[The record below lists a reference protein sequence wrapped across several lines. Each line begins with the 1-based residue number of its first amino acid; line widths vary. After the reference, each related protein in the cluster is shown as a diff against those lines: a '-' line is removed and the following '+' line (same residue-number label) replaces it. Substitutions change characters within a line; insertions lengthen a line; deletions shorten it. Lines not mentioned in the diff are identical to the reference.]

1 VAPVCPHAV
10 VESALGGT
18 IVLMTRLVSFLLL
31 FSFGGW
37 AVAQQ
42 QPTPGPN
49 EEPPRSE
56 RNSERNKEAGE
67 SSSRD
72 TRIDLRPPKDDA
84 KNHPYS
90 GAAVSDA
97 EAEVS
102 PDVQEFHPWDP
113 HKALK
118 DIEVGDFYLKR
129 KNYRAALARYQ
140 EALVWKPN
148 DAIANFRMAQCFEK
162 LNQPE
167 EARAHYEEY
176 LKILPHG
183 PLSAEAQKGL
193 EKLKGASEKNQA
205 SGNVVPKQ

>member
-1 VAPVCPHAV
+1 MLRLISVL
-10 VESALGGT
+10 ALSVGFT
-18 IVLMTRLVSFLLL
+18 
-31 FSFGGW
+31 GW
-37 AVAQQ
+37 SVAQQ
-42 QPTPGPN
+42 QPTPRKN
-49 EEPPRSE
+49 QEPPR
-56 RNSERNKEAGE
+56 SERNKEAGE

-72 TRIDLRPPKDDA
+72 TRIDLSPPKDDA
-84 KNHPYS
+84 KNHPNS

-97 EAEVS
+97 DAEMS

-129 KNYRAALARYQ
+129 KNYRAALDRYR

-162 LNQPE
+162 LDQPE
-167 EARAHYEEY
+167 EARAHYEAY

-183 PLSAEAQKGL
+183 PLSEEAQKGL

-205 SGNVVPKQ
+205 SGKVVPKQ

>member
-1 VAPVCPHAV
+1 MSLDLR
-10 VESALGGT
+10 ELNEFRDYNIFMSRL
-18 IVLMTRLVSFLLL
+18 ISMLVLAAG
-31 FSFGGW
+31 FGGW
-37 AVAQQ
+37 SVAQQ
-42 QPTPGPN
+42 LPMPDKNQ
-49 EEPPRSE
+49 EPPRSE

-72 TRIDLRPPKDDA
+72 TRIDLSPPKDDA
-84 KNHPYS
+84 KNHPNS

-97 EAEVS
+97 DEMS

-129 KNYRAALARYQ
+129 KNYRAALDRYQ

-148 DAIANFRMAQCFEK
+148 DAIANFRMAQCLEK

-167 EARAHYEEY
+167 EALTHYEEY
-176 LKILPHG
+176 LRILPHG

-193 EKLKGASEKNQA
+193 EKLKGATEKNQT
-205 SGNVVPKQ
+205 SGKALLKQ

>member
-1 VAPVCPHAV
+1 M
-10 VESALGGT
+10 LR
-18 IVLMTRLVSFLLL
+18 LMSLLL
-31 FSFGGW
+31 FSISFGGW
-37 AVAQQ
+37 ATAQQ
-42 QPTPGPN
+42 QSTPEPN
-49 EEPPRSE
+49 QEPPRSD
-56 RNSERNKEAGE
+56 RNKEAGE

-72 TRIDLRPPKDDA
+72 SRIDLSPPKDDA

-90 GAAVSDA
+90 GAAVADA
-97 EAEVS
+97 EAEMS

-118 DIEVGDFYLKR
+118 DIEVGDFYLRR
-129 KNYRAALARYQ
+129 KNYRAALDRYR

-193 EKLKGASEKNQA
+193 EKLKDPAGKDQA
-205 SGNVVPKQ
+205 SGKVLPKQ

>member
-1 VAPVCPHAV
+1 
-10 VESALGGT
+10 
-18 IVLMTRLVSFLLL
+18 MTRLTSLLLL

-49 EEPPRSE
+49 QEPPRSE

-72 TRIDLRPPKDDA
+72 SRIDLSPPKDDA

-97 EAEVS
+97 AAEAS

-129 KNYRAALARYQ
+129 KNYRAALDRYQ

-162 LNQPE
+162 LDQPE
-167 EARAHYEEY
+167 EARAHYQAY

-193 EKLKGASEKNQA
+193 EKLNGPSEKNQA
-205 SGNVVPKQ
+205 SGKVAPKQ

>member
-1 VAPVCPHAV
+1 
-10 VESALGGT
+10 
-18 IVLMTRLVSFLLL
+18 MTRLTSLLLL

-49 EEPPRSE
+49 DEPPRSE

-72 TRIDLRPPKDDA
+72 TRIDLSPPKDDA

-97 EAEVS
+97 AAEVS

-129 KNYRAALARYQ
+129 KNYRAALDRYQ

-148 DAIANFRMAQCFEK
+148 DAISNFRMAQCFEK
-162 LNQPE
+162 LSQPE
-167 EARAHYEEY
+167 EARTHYEEY
-176 LKILPHG
+176 LRILPHG

-193 EKLKGASEKNQA
+193 EKLKGPSEKNQA
-205 SGNVVPKQ
+205 SGKALPKQ

>member
-1 VAPVCPHAV
+1 MFL
-10 VESALGGT
+10 SRL
-18 IVLMTRLVSFLLL
+18 IFMLVLATG
-31 FSFGGW
+31 FGGW
-37 AVAQQ
+37 SAAQQ
-42 QPTPGPN
+42 QPMPDKN
-49 EEPPRSE
+49 QEPPRSE
-56 RNSERNKEAGE
+56 RDKEAGE

-72 TRIDLRPPKDDA
+72 TRIDLSPPKDDA
-84 KNHPYS
+84 KNHPNS

-97 EAEVS
+97 DEMS

-129 KNYRAALARYQ
+129 KNYRAALDRYQ

-167 EARAHYEEY
+167 EARTHYEEY
-176 LKILPHG
+176 LRILPHG

-193 EKLKGASEKNQA
+193 EKLKGATEKTQTSRKA
-205 SGNVVPKQ
+205 LPKQ